1 MQTNK
6 NIYILLFTLIG
17 ITTFAQQL
25 NTIYTDK
32 FSLDTSLLTSN
43 SSKDILENT
52 DTRTYIITKENIVQL
67 NRTLQINDTITYP
80 SLTRD
85 YRKLGYNTAI
95 VFGTTIVAYGVL
107 WLLPES
113 FTQWDKEEMKKNGIG
128 AKWKENVKAGPVV
141 DEDNFFLNYVMH
153 PYFGGVYYMTA
164 RSNGFNIFESFTYS
178 AIMSTFFWEYG
189 IEAFAEI
196 PSVQDL
202 IVTPVLGS
210 VVGEGFF
217 YAKKSILKNNSKI
230 LNSRFL
236 GKTSLFLMDPLNTI
250 MDSFGYKQ
258 KVKTQ
263 LNVAPVGFN
272 PYTKNATLGL
282 KFSASF

>member
-52 DTRTYIITKENIVQL
+52 DTKAYITTKENIVQL

-189 IEAFAEI
+189 VEAFAEI

-236 GKTSLFLMDPLNTI
+236 GKTSLFLIDPLNTI

-258 KVKTQ
+258 KLKTQ
-263 LNVAPVGFN
+263 LKIAPVGVN

-282 KFSASF
+282 NVSASF

>member
-153 PYFGGVYYMTA
+153 PYF
-164 RSNGFNIFESFTYS
+164 
-178 AIMSTFFWEYG
+178 
-189 IEAFAEI
+189 
-196 PSVQDL
+196 
-202 IVTPVLGS
+202 
-210 VVGEGFF
+210 
-217 YAKKSILKNNSKI
+217 
-230 LNSRFL
+230 
-236 GKTSLFLMDPLNTI
+236 
-250 MDSFGYKQ
+250 
-258 KVKTQ
+258 
-263 LNVAPVGFN
+263 
-272 PYTKNATLGL
+272 
-282 KFSASF
+282 